1 MLIFIDSADPKD
13 WTREAGYPTIQGV
26 TTNPSL
32 VRAAERSVSLKSYLE
47 LIDAAESCEIVEL
60 MLQLPEN
67 DVSTT
72 ERWLEVISGHSKSLK
87 VQLTFK
93 IPCDFEWTAVI
104 ETVTQRGY
112 PFLLTGLSNPIQ
124 LLWAKRMG
132 ADWIAPYL
140 GRLQDQGRPALPL
153 AEACCALASGPKLL
167 AASIRE
173 EQTLSA
179 LIAMRAPAV
188 TLRPTFLRNYLK
200 DPMTQSAIEQ
210 FQQDVAAS
218 LLGSDCALR

>member
-13 WTREAGYPTIQGV
+13 WITEAGYPTIQGV

-47 LIDAAESCEIVEL
+47 LIDAAERCEIKEL
-60 MLQLPEN
+60 MLQLPEK
-67 DVSTT
+67 DISTT
-72 ERWLEVISGHSKSLK
+72 EHWLDVISGHSKGLK
-87 VQLTFK
+87 VELTFK

-104 ETVTQRGY
+104 DTVTQRGH

-132 ADWIAPYL
+132 ADWVAPYL
-140 GRLQDQGRPALPL
+140 ARLQDQGRPALPL

-179 LIAMRAPAV
+179 LIALQAPAV
-188 TLRPTFLRNYLK
+188 TLRPAFLRSYLK

-210 FQQDVAAS
+210 FQEDVAAS
-218 LLGSDCALR
+218 LLRTGCALR